1 MTLPDIS
8 IAREISQQ
16 IVETRFN
23 TPNEIVTWMGAM
35 QAQDFPM
42 VKWAVSL
49 RLPGSSEASIEA
61 AMDKGEILRT
71 HLLRPTWHLVA
82 ADDIHWMLGLTAN
95 RIKASMKSRD
105 KELELD
111 ETIYSKCN
119 ALIQKALSGCKQFT
133 RDEIIAEIK
142 IAGIATDNNRAS
154 HILMRAELD
163 GIVCSGALKGNKQTY
178 ALLDERVPKTAI
190 ISREESLGKL
200 ASRYFISHGP
210 ASLNDFVWWSGL
222 AVSDA
227 RIALEMVKTDLI
239 SEIIGNET
247 YWFRP
252 TLKPINPDLNKVILL
267 PAFDEFIISYKD
279 RSASLLLNDH
289 KKAVSDNG
297 IFRPVIMINGLVT
310 GIWKRRFLKEKV
322 IIETDFLRQHT
333 SSEKKQIEIEAAK
346 YGLFLNKK
354 AEVIFKNNA
363 DGK

>member
-1 MTLPDIS
+1 MTFQNIS
-8 IAREISQQ
+8 TARLYNQQ
-16 IVETRFN
+16 FVETSFN
-23 TPNEIVTWMGAM
+23 TPKEIVAWMGAM
-35 QAQDFPM
+35 QAQDYPM
-42 VKWAVSL
+42 VKWAIGI
-49 RLPGSSEASIEA
+49 RLHGSTEMSIEA
-61 AMDKGEILRT
+61 ALDKGEILRT

-82 ADDIHWMLGLTAN
+82 AEDIHWMLDLTAN
-95 RIKASMKSRD
+95 RIKSSMKSRD
-105 KELELD
+105 NELELD
-111 ETIYSKCN
+111 EFIYSKSN
-119 ALIQKALSGCKQFT
+119 SLIQKTLTDNKNLT
-133 RDEIIAEIK
+133 RDEIVAVLNF
-142 IAGIATDNNRAS
+142 AGIATDNNRAS

-163 GIVCSGALKGNKQTY
+163 GIICSGLNKGNKQTY

-190 ISREESLGKL
+190 ISRGDSLGKL
-200 ASRYFISHGP
+200 ALRYFISHGP
-210 ASLNDFVWWSGL
+210 AGLNDFVWWSGL
-222 AVSDA
+222 SVSDA

-247 YWFRP
+247 YWFSP
-252 TLKPINPDLNKVILL
+252 TLKPINPDLNQVILL

-354 AEVIFKNNA
+354 AEVIFKNNT